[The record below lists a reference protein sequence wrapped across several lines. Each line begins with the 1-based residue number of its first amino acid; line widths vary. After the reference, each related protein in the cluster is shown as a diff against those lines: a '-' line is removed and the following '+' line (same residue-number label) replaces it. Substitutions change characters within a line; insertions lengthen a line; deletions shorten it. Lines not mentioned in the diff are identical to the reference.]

1 MFHLNPGC
9 VSYALSVGQ
18 SGGAVKTLKAEII
31 HHGHHHRG
39 GGIKCGVEG
48 DKSRLLEASAG
59 VGTALEMLQ
68 RGKEGELQVRLKS
81 TNGSR
86 AIS

>member
-31 HHGHHHRG
+31 HRG